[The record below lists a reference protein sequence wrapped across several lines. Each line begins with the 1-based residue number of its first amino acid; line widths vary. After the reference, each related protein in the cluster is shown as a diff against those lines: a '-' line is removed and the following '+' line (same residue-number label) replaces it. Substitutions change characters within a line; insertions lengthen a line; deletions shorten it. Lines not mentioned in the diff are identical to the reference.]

1 MHPNDSFFKQLLFP
15 CSQSLLKPLK
25 STRIFDQV
33 EKLTLSLVSLNL
45 SFTVLLLNTYFVFSG
60 CPHHLHDPVDYDC
73 QMVKT
78 LKSWGGVPFCLTNV
92 PQTMFSLQCRLEDI
106 SPPDFSTTS
115 FNPELS
121 TPDFSTMNCST
132 PGVEKSGVDMS

>member
-1 MHPNDSFFKQLLFP
+1 MAFGNGVENIQAAAYNSARTVHILF
-15 CSQSLLKPLK
+15 
-25 STRIFDQV
+25 
-33 EKLTLSLVSLNL
+33 
-45 SFTVLLLNTYFVFSG
+45 FSG

-92 PQTMFSLQCRLEDI
+92 PQTMFALQCRLEDI
-106 SPPDFSTTS
+106 STPDLSTTS

-121 TPDFSTMNCST
+121 TPDFQ
-132 PGVEKSGVDMS
+132 P